1 MIALKRIDTPLG
13 RMRVGATDKGICLFD
28 FQFRRA
34 VEGMMERVERLL
46 DDKFAEADS
55 EYFPILEAQIAEYFD
70 GTRKE
75 FDVPL
80 HLAGTPFQKG
90 VWETL
95 KNIPFGETRSYKQQ
109 SVVMGQ
115 EKAIRAIASANG
127 DNPVA
132 IIIPCHRIIGE
143 DGSLTGYSGGLQ
155 RKRQLLDLEQKF
167 SGKFMQAQLF

>member
-34 VEGMMERVERLL
+34 VEGIMERVERLL
-46 DDKFAEADS
+46 DDKFVEADS
-55 EYFPILEAQIAEYFD
+55 PYFSILEAQIAEYFN
-70 GTRKE
+70 GTRKD

-80 HLAGTPFQKG
+80 HLTGTPFQKS
-90 VWETL
+90 VWEALT
-95 KNIPFGETRSYKQQ
+95 KIPFGETRSYKQQ

-155 RKRQLLDLEQKF
+155 RKQQLLDLERRY

>member
-1 MIALKRIDTPLG
+1 
-13 RMRVGATDKGICLFD
+13 
-28 FQFRRA
+28 
-34 VEGMMERVERLL
+34 MERVERLL
-46 DDKFAEADS
+46 DDKFEEADS
-55 EYFPILEAQIAEYFD
+55 QYFSILETQVAEYFS
-70 GTRKE
+70 GKRKE

-80 HLAGTPFQKG
+80 HLTGTPFQKS
-90 VWETL
+90 VWEAL

-155 RKRQLLDLEQKF
+155 RKQQLLDLERRF
-167 SGKFMQAQLF
+167 SGKFTQALLF

>member
-1 MIALKRIDTPLG
+1 
-13 RMRVGATDKGICLFD
+13 MRVGATDKGICLFD

-34 VEGMMERVERLL
+34 VEGIMERVERLL
-46 DDKFAEADS
+46 DDKFVEGDS
-55 EYFPILEAQIAEYFD
+55 PYFSILEEQIAEYFN

-80 HLAGTPFQKG
+80 HLTGTPFQKS
-90 VWETL
+90 VWEALT
-95 KNIPFGETRSYKQQ
+95 KIPFGETRSYKQQ

-155 RKRQLLDLEQKF
+155 RKQQLLDLERRF
-167 SGKFMQAQLF
+167 SGKFTQAQLF

>member
-34 VEGMMERVERLL
+34 VEGIMERVERLL
-46 DDKFAEADS
+46 DDKFVEADNL
-55 EYFPILEAQIAEYFD
+55 YFSILEAQIAEYFN

-80 HLAGTPFQKG
+80 HLTGTPFQKN
-90 VWETL
+90 VWEAL

-115 EKAIRAIASANG
+115 E
-127 DNPVA
+127 
-132 IIIPCHRIIGE
+132 CC
-143 DGSLTGYSGGLQ
+143 SLVMTL
-155 RKRQLLDLEQKF
+155 KR
-167 SGKFMQAQLF
+167 

>member
-34 VEGMMERVERLL
+34 VEGIMERVERLL
-46 DDKFAEADS
+46 DDKFEEADS
-55 EYFPILEAQIAEYFD
+55 QYFSILETQVAEYFS
-70 GTRKE
+70 GKRKE

-80 HLAGTPFQKG
+80 HLTGTPFQKS
-90 VWETL
+90 VWEAL

-155 RKRQLLDLEQKF
+155 RKQQLLDLERRF
-167 SGKFMQAQLF
+167 SGKFTQALLF

>member
-13 RMRVGATDKGICLFD
+13 RMRVGATEKGICLFD

-34 VEGMMERVERLL
+34 VEGIMERVERLL
-46 DDKFAEADS
+46 DDKFVEADS
-55 EYFPILEAQIAEYFD
+55 PHFSILETQIAEYFN

-80 HLAGTPFQKG
+80 HLTGTPFQKS
-90 VWETL
+90 VWEAL

-127 DNPVA
+127 DNPIA

-155 RKRQLLDLEQKF
+155 RKQQLLDLERRF
-167 SGKFMQAQLF
+167 SGKFTQAQLF

>member
-13 RMRVGATDKGICLFD
+13 RMRVGATAKGICLFD

-34 VEGMMERVERLL
+34 VEGIMERVERLL

-70 GTRKE
+70 GTRQE

-90 VWETL
+90 VWEAL

-167 SGKFMQAQLF
+167 SGKFTQAQLF

>member
-13 RMRVGATDKGICLFD
+13 RMRVGATEKGICLFD

-34 VEGMMERVERLL
+34 VEGIMERVERLL
-46 DDKFAEADS
+46 DDKFAETDS
-55 EYFPILEAQIAEYFD
+55 PYFSILETQIAEYFN

-80 HLAGTPFQKG
+80 HLTGTPFQKS
-90 VWETL
+90 VWEAL
-95 KNIPFGETRSYKQQ
+95 KDIPYGETRSYKQQ
-109 SVVMGQ
+109 SVAMGQ

-127 DNPVA
+127 DNPIA

-155 RKRQLLDLEQKF
+155 RKQQLLDLERRF
-167 SGKFMQAQLF
+167 SGKFTQAQLF